1 MTTAKDFVEFVDT
14 WMSRDENVG
23 SSFTYWRALYDWI
36 RERRFTLDEIWL
48 YDELVDFITA
58 QSGASY
64 DRVEWLSDEAIVEI
78 VDIAVLQDVAESLVD
93 DEEEVAE

>member
-1 MTTAKDFVEFVDT
+1 MEFKEFVDVYC
-14 WMSRDENVG
+14 SRPENNG
-23 SSFTYWRALYDWI
+23 KSFTYGCALYDGI
-36 RERRFTLDEIWL
+36 RERRFTLDEIWV

-78 VDIAVLQDVAESLVD
+78 VDIAVLQDVAESLVE